1 MHKFCGLV
9 AAIALFSS
17 PLAWAGSL
25 PAGKPAGVHKAQMS
39 TSSWVVAGGLG
50 ALALT
55 VIAVAASG
63 DDTAQ
68 QQQQTSTTS
77 STATTS

>member
-1 MHKFCGLV
+1 MRKYFGFM
-9 AAIALFSS
+9 AAAALIAS
-17 PLAWAGSL
+17 PLAWAEPL
-25 PAGKPAGVHKAQMS
+25 PAGKPAGVHHSQMS

-50 ALALT
+50 AIALT

-63 DDTAQ
+63 DDTTPAQ
-68 QQQQTSTTS
+68 AATTTS

>member
-1 MHKFCGLV
+1 MQKLFGFVV
-9 AAIALFSS
+9 AASLVTS
-17 PLAWAGSL
+17 PLAWADPL
-25 PAGKPAGVHKAQMS
+25 PAGKPAGIHHSQMS

-50 ALALT
+50 AIALT

-63 DDTAQ
+63 DDSTPAQ
-68 QQQQTSTTS
+68 AATTTS

>member
-1 MHKFCGLV
+1 MQKLFGFVVAASLV
-9 AAIALFSS
+9 AS
-17 PLAWAGSL
+17 PLAWADPL
-25 PAGKPAGVHKAQMS
+25 PAGKPAGIHHSQMS

-50 ALALT
+50 AIALT

-63 DDTAQ
+63 DDSTPAQ
-68 QQQQTSTTS
+68 AATTTTS

>member
-1 MHKFCGLV
+1 MQKLFGFVVAAGLV
-9 AAIALFSS
+9 AS

-25 PAGKPAGVHKAQMS
+25 PAGKPAGVQHAQMS

-50 ALALT
+50 AIALT

-63 DDTAQ
+63 DDQNQAAT
-68 QQQQTSTTS
+68 TTS
-77 STATTS
+77 STATSS

>member
-1 MHKFCGLV
+1 MQKLFGFVVAAGLV
-9 AAIALFSS
+9 AS
-17 PLAWAGSL
+17 PLAWAGPL
-25 PAGKPAGVHKAQMS
+25 PAGKPAGVRQSQMS

-63 DDTAQ
+63 DDSTPAQ
-68 QQQQTSTTS
+68 AATTTS

>member
-1 MHKFCGLV
+1 MQKLFGFVV
-9 AAIALFSS
+9 AAGLIAS
-17 PLAWAGSL
+17 PLAWADPL
-25 PAGKPAGVHKAQMS
+25 PAGKPAGIHHSQMS

-63 DDTAQ
+63 DDSTPAQ
-68 QQQQTSTTS
+68 AATTTS